1 MFGFN
6 KRKPQMFVE
15 WDSIYWRTDMEY
27 VDFEDF
33 VTMVLEYDLKI
44 VDQKLRVIK
53 NYEGISYTFLEFGLE
68 GTLTQLALFRQACL
82 TDYRGEYY
90 RKIGEGF

>member
-1 MFGFN
+1 
-6 KRKPQMFVE
+6 
-15 WDSIYWRTDMEY
+15 MEY

-33 VTMVLEYDLKI
+33 VTMALEYDLKI
-44 VDQKLRVIK
+44 VDQKVKVVK
-53 NYEGISYTFLEFGLE
+53 NHEGISYAFLEFGLE
-68 GTLTQLALFRQACL
+68 GTLAHLELFKRACL